1 MFFDTPPVPV
11 PAQAAAPTYD
21 FNLEPDD
28 PNAKNRSTFI
38 VLGALLGCFGAHN
51 FYAGYKRKA
60 VMQLCLTAFS
70 LGFAGIMSWVWA
82 VIDVCTV
89 DRDSEGIRFRS

>member
-1 MFFDTPPVPV
+1 MFFDAPPVPV
-11 PAQAAAPTYD
+11 PAQAAAPSFD
-21 FNLEPDD
+21 FDLAPD

-38 VLGALLGCFGAHN
+38 VLGALLGSFGAHN
-51 FYAGYKRKA
+51 FYAGYTRKA
-60 VMQLCLTAFS
+60 VMQLCLTVFS

-89 DRDSEGIRFRS
+89 DRDSQGIRFKS